1 MTGTILGKLGKDYIV
16 QPTESKPN
24 RNIMIMGDP
33 GSAKTQG
40 FVITNVLNEK
50 ENSIVVTDPKGEV
63 YEYTADFKA
72 RQGYEVHVINF
83 SKMNKSDRYNPL
95 DYVNSDTEATNVA
108 TKIVD
113 SANKDGKKDVWYYSQ
128 RSLLSALILYVKL
141 EEHPENRNMKG
152 VVSFLQNHQEAQ
164 DEKEESELDKAFLA
178 LRIDHPARKLYE
190 LGYKKSR
197 GDMKGS
203 IIVSLLTTIS
213 DYINDTVANFTSF
226 SDFHLQD
233 VGEKKIMLYV
243 IIPVMD
249 KSWEGLTNIFFSQL
263 FDQLYDSASNNHA
276 KLKNPVNF
284 ILDEFVNLGKFT
296 NYEEFLAT
304 CRGYGIGVATI
315 IQSLTQL
322 QDRYNKEKAESILG
336 NCAVQI
342 CMGAGNNTT
351 AEYFSKLLGKATV
364 RVETEN
370 SSSSKNTDQKGNSS
384 SHSENE
390 SYSARDL
397 MTTGEIKSM
406 DTDTQIIVFSKK
418 PPLKTQKAYQYE
430 IFPSPINL
438 LNQND
443 YSNHADNRQVE
454 RFNQL
459 VKEFNENKEQK
470 ELEKQNRL
478 EAEKEK
484 QRLEAEKEKQRQKEK
499 EKERKQNAISAFKSD
514 EYNEDV

>member
-1 MTGTILGKLGKDYIV
+1 MINLTGTILGKLGKDYII

-40 FVITNVLNEK
+40 FVITNVLNET

-83 SKMNKSDRYNPL
+83 SKMNHSDRYNPL

-128 RSLLSALILYVKL
+128 RSLLAALILYVKL
-141 EEHPENRNMKG
+141 ESHPTERNMSG
-152 VVSFLQNHQEAQ
+152 IVQFLQDHEEDDN
-164 DEKEESELDKAFLA
+164 DKEESQLDNAFLS
-178 LRIDHPARKLYE
+178 LRPNHPARRLYE

-197 GDMKGS
+197 GEMKGS
-203 IIVSLLTTIS
+203 IIMSLLSTIS
-213 DYINDTVANFTSF
+213 DYINDTVGNFTSF
-226 SDFHLQD
+226 SDFNLQD

-263 FDQLYDSASNNHA
+263 FDQLYEGASNNHA

-315 IQSLTQL
+315 IQTLTQL

-397 MTTGEIKSM
+397 MTAGEIKSM
-406 DTDTQIIVFSKK
+406 ETDTQLIVFSKK

-430 IFPSPINL
+430 IFPKPDVL

-443 YSNHADNRQVE
+443 YQNYEDPKQTE
-454 RFNQL
+454 KFNQL
-459 VKEFNENKEQK
+459 VNEFKSKAKENE
-470 ELEKQNRL
+470 EKKQERL
-478 EAEKEK
+478 EIIQQEKKEKEEKEK
-484 QRLEAEKEKQRQKEK
+484 KEKND
-499 EKERKQNAISAFKSD
+499 NAINHYLKD
-514 EYNEDV
+514 DVEEDV

>member
-1 MTGTILGKLGKDYIV
+1 MINLTGTILGKLGKDYII

-40 FVITNVLNEK
+40 FVITNVLNET

-83 SKMNKSDRYNPL
+83 SKMNHSDRYNPL

-128 RSLLSALILYVKL
+128 RSLLAALILYVKL
-141 EEHPENRNMKG
+141 EEHPKNRNMKG

-164 DEKEESELDKAFLA
+164 NDKEESQLDNAFLQ
-178 LRIDHPARKLYE
+178 LDITHPARKLYE

-213 DYINDTVANFTSF
+213 DYINETVANFTSF

-263 FDQLYDSASNNHA
+263 FDQLYEGASNNHA

-315 IQSLTQL
+315 IQTLTQL

-364 RVETEN
+364 KVETEN
-370 SSSSKNTDQKGNSS
+370 KSSSKNTDQKGNSS

-397 MTTGEIKSM
+397 MTAGEIKSM
-406 DTDTQIIVFSKK
+406 ETDTQLIVFSKK

-430 IFPSPINL
+430 IFPNPDVL
-438 LNQND
+438 LTQND
-443 YSNHADNRQVE
+443 YQNHEDPKQTE
-454 RFNQL
+454 KFNQL
-459 VKEFNENKEQK
+459 VNEFESKAIENEEKKQERLAIMQQEKKEKE
-470 ELEKQNRL
+470 
-478 EAEKEK
+478 EKEK
-484 QRLEAEKEKQRQKEK
+484 KEKDD
-499 EKERKQNAISAFKSD
+499 NALNHYLED
-514 EYNEDV
+514 DVEEDV